1 MQKQAYKRGSVRLRL
16 RCRTDGVLIINLGY
30 ALLRNSVAL
39 YPPTQTSNL
48 LINDPMSHMPTKPK
62 AVCGGE
68 SRGNCVI
75 NVAERHLSAQF
86 ADGVGLLELAARS
99 VLVSLAFDKA
109 TRLCSSDQTLLPD
122 GR

>member
-48 LINDPMSHMPTKPK
+48 LINDPMSQTLTKPK

-99 VLVSLAFDKA
+99 VLVSLAFDNA

>member
-48 LINDPMSHMPTKPK
+48 LINDSMSQTPTKPK

-99 VLVSLAFDKA
+99 VLVSLAFDNA